1 MTEIYSCQQ
10 QLFWSLLHRSA
21 AIENK
26 IPKDQKKIFI
36 SSKLFEDVPI
46 QGDGWSPDL
55 TQRIYNGSNSYF
67 ERLSN
72 VLHGLADLGY
82 QVTVLTESSTWKW
95 AVQGSDARV
104 DSESRFLNM
113 LLKNP
118 NISLKSL
125 SHLSDSLL
133 QTPVG
138 SLKIK
143 STLTS
148 NEFFGRSFQSSEFVF
163 VKSPNNKVLLRSVEN
178 LVSKSTDYNTKVK
191 DIGKVAI
198 PNLAPVQSS
207 NAVESSVGDTN
218 TIESDGLIEVNME
231 IAESPLQSPEKYVPS
246 TPQNYT
252 PAGID
257 NPSASAMERSV
268 TVQCNKL
275 AIHLRHFLFNAVK
288 SPILQELSEQ
298 NLSEKLFMDSE
309 PTENHIQFFDN
320 IKELLDGIPPEATRS
335 LREFLYMD
343 DKAWLKWNSKFQSL
357 IQSLKDVF
365 HRLSSN
371 TDNLLQLSKRIFTLE
386 SKFKTLTQT

>member
-1 MTEIYSCQQ
+1 MIEIYSCQQ

-21 AIENK
+21 AMENK

-46 QGDGWSPDL
+46 QGDGWSPDM
-55 TQRIYNGSNSYF
+55 TQRIYNGSHSYF

-72 VLHGLADLGY
+72 ILHGLAVLGY
-82 QVTVLTESSTWKW
+82 HVTILTESSTWKW

-113 LLKNP
+113 LLKNQ
-118 NISLKSL
+118 NTSLRSL
-125 SHLSDSLL
+125 PHLSESLL

-148 NEFFGRSFQSSEFVF
+148 NEFFGRSFQSSEFVS
-163 VKSPNNKVLLRSVEN
+163 VKSPGNKVLLESVED
-178 LVSKSTDYNTKVK
+178 LVSKSADYNTKVK

-198 PNLAPVQSS
+198 PNLVPVQSS
-207 NAVESSVGDTN
+207 NAVESSVEDTN
-218 TIESDGLIEVNME
+218 AIESDGLIEVNME

-288 SPILQELSEQ
+288 SPVLQELSEQ

-309 PTENHIQFFDN
+309 PTEHHIQFFDN

-335 LREFLYMD
+335 LRDFLYMD
-343 DKAWLKWNSKFQSL
+343 DKAWVKWNSKFKSL
-357 IQSLKDVF
+357 IKSLKDVF
-365 HRLSSN
+365 HRLSSH
-371 TDNLLQLSKRIFTLE
+371 TDDLLQLSNRIYSLE
-386 SKFKTLTQT
+386 SKFKNLTQM